1 MKCLILAGGSGDR
14 LWPLSRKNYPK
25 QFMEI
30 RENRSLLQE
39 TVVRNM
45 PYCEEFIIVT
55 NIKYR
60 FIVEGQMK
68 VFQGLKYQC
77 IYEEEARNTAAS
89 VTLICM
95 LGNLSERL
103 LVVASDTLIE
113 GKEYTKAVLRGIDWI
128 RQGKLVVL
136 GIPARNASTRFGY
149 IRYHGEDVLEFSEKP
164 DKVMAETYVTSKEY
178 LWNSGMFMICAGD
191 FIEVVRHTNTEL
203 FISCKDA
210 VKKIHPASREVMF
223 KREIMQQIPAVS
235 VEKAVF
241 EKADGMKVIQA
252 DVCWND
258 IDELEDMIPYITGK
272 DEKDIILEQCE
283 NVAAINRTRKQLL
296 VANQIKDMMIVTT
309 EDVIYVA
316 PMGTSSDSLKAMMQE
331 YHEIYGHYFE
341 RNQIVYRSWGHYE
354 ILSQDQGFK
363 VKKVTIYPGKTI
375 HSHMHG
381 YRSEHWSMVS
391 GSARITLAGVTKD
404 YDTNESIYVPMG
416 VSHQVSNVSERELVI
431 IEVGIGDTISE
442 SDMIHLQEPERET
455 SEGLPADSISKL
467 EPAFKDYLWGGTKLK
482 EQYGKQCDYAI
493 VAESWELSAHEAGQ
507 SVIAEGRYKGMLFGE
522 YVRSIRKEALG
533 WKCQAYEEFPILI
546 KFIDAR
552 SPLSIQV
559 HPDDE
564 FALIHEGEYGKN
576 EMWYIMDCEDGA
588 SLYCGFRHEVKKEQ
602 VEEAIQAGTLQE
614 LLQEI
619 PVKKGDTVFI
629 PAGTVHAIGRGILI
643 CEIQQNSN
651 STYRLYDYG
660 RRDKYGNMR
669 ELHLD
674 KAMQVADFSG
684 SGIIRQERSDCNS
697 LQEYEKQLLGQ
708 CKYFE
713 CTKYFVKE
721 EAVIDMDDA
730 SFAAIVI
737 LEGNGVLHT
746 KAKQLSYKKGETFFV
761 PAGKNSIRIVGKSEL
776 IVTKV

>member
-55 NIKYR
+55 NIQYQ

-68 VFQGLKYQC
+68 VFQGLKYRC

-89 VTLICM
+89 IALICM
-95 LGNLSERL
+95 LGNPSERY
-103 LVVASDTLIE
+103 LVVASDTVIE
-113 GKEYTKAVLRGIDWI
+113 GKEYTKAILRGAEWI
-128 RQGKLVVL
+128 KQGNLVVL
-136 GIPARNASTRFGY
+136 GIPARDAHTRFGY
-149 IRYHGEDVLEFSEKP
+149 IRYQREDVLEFKEKP
-164 DKVMAETYVTSKEY
+164 EKALAEQYVASKEY
-178 LWNSGMFMICAGD
+178 LWNSGIFMMCAGD
-191 FIEVVRHTNTEL
+191 FIEEIRHTNSEL
-203 FISCKDA
+203 YVLCKKA
-210 VKKIHPASREVMF
+210 VGKIHSASKEIVF
-223 KREIMQQIPAVS
+223 KKAVLHQIPEVS

-241 EKADGMKVIQA
+241 EKSHNMKVVQV

-258 IDELEDMIPYITGK
+258 IDELEDIIPYIT
-272 DEKDIILEQCE
+272 ENNEEDIILHHCE
-283 NVAAINRTRKQLL
+283 NVKAINRTRKKLL
-296 VANQIKDMMIVTT
+296 VANQVKNMMIVNT

-316 PMGTSSDSLKAMMQE
+316 PVGTSSDSLKLMMRENQE
-331 YHEIYGHYFE
+331 KYGRYFE
-341 RNQIVYRSWGHYE
+341 KNQVVYRPWGHYE
-354 ILSQDQGFK
+354 VLSQDQGFK

-375 HSHMHG
+375 YSHKHG

-391 GSARITLAGVTKD
+391 GSARITLDGVTKD

-416 VSHQVSNVSERELVI
+416 VPHQVSNVSDGELVI
-431 IEVGIGDTISE
+431 IEVGIGKTISE
-442 SDMIHLQEPERET
+442 NDMIHLQEQNNLEPQGVNAE
-455 SEGLPADSISKL
+455 SIVKL
-467 EPAFKDYLWGGTKLK
+467 EPAYKDYLWGGTKLK
-482 EQYGKQCDYAI
+482 EYYGKRCDYAI

-507 SVIAEGRYKGMLFGE
+507 SIIAEGRYRGMLFGE
-522 YVRSIRKEALG
+522 YVRRIKKESLG
-533 WKCQAYEEFPILI
+533 WKCQAYDEFPILI

-552 SPLSIQV
+552 RPLSIQV

-576 EMWYIMDCEDGA
+576 EMWYIMDCDDGA
-588 SLYCGFRHEVKKEQ
+588 SLYCGFCHEVKEEQ
-602 VEEAIQAGTLQE
+602 VKAAVASGTLQE

-629 PAGTVHAIGRGILI
+629 PAGTVHAIGKGILI

-660 RRDKYGNMR
+660 RRDKYGNQR

-674 KAMQVADFSG
+674 KAMQVADLSAYGVIQKGHIECGFV
-684 SGIIRQERSDCNS
+684 
-697 LQEYEKQLLGQ
+697 QEYEKQLLGE

-713 CTKYFVKE
+713 CTKYCIGTE
-721 EAVIDMDDA
+721 SVIDMDDA

-737 LEGNGVLHT
+737 LEGTGILRT
-746 KAKQLSYKKGETFFV
+746 KDKQLTFKKGETFFV
-761 PAGKNSIRIVGKSEL
+761 PAGKNSVSITGKSEL